1 MSEIMMENYFN
12 QYGKDPVFNR
22 LVNNLKERYTDQ
34 GSLDWLHETLCS
46 KIVCVSLWIPATDP
60 TSTHHASDTASLGL
74 IPNIDDV
81 KDKNIKV
88 FNAQMLD

>member
-34 GSLDWLHETLCS
+34 GSLD
-46 KIVCVSLWIPATDP
+46 
-60 TSTHHASDTASLGL
+60 
-74 IPNIDDV
+74 
-81 KDKNIKV
+81 
-88 FNAQMLD
+88 